1 MKVQAS
7 VEFEVWYQEQQLRL
21 RAQIDAR
28 ISRIEHY
35 DHLGEWRYLGEGL
48 SELKWKSGLRI
59 YFAKTG
65 DKLILL
71 LYGGMK
77 NAQKKDIS
85 QARKLLRKYTNASY

>member
-1 MKVQAS
+1 MKLQTS
-7 VEFEVWYQEQQLRL
+7 VEFEVWYQRQQLRF

-28 ISRIEHY
+28 ISRIEQH
-35 DHLGEWRYLGEGL
+35 DHLGEWKYLGDGL

-71 LYGGMK
+71 LCGGMK
-77 NAQKKDIS
+77 NAQK
-85 QARKLLRKYTNASY
+85 